1 MSIHPMFEPSVGRSG
16 QTMVQVTRRVGDPP
30 PLVESS
36 GAGPLAVCCSE
47 QNGQKR
53 TANESP
59 NNTESIPNHG
69 AARDAAILQD
79 LDLVNRIARRLQ
91 RRVPPCVKF
100 DDLAS
105 AGMIGLIHAVDR
117 FDQTR
122 GLKFRNYAQYR
133 IQGAMQ
139 DFLRDEDPLSRT
151 ERRRVRA
158 SAPALSATGY
168 GIPPAT
174 VSLDQI
180 PVRCLASTA
189 QPAFTLR
196 AEIREAPRCL
206 SPRENRVIELLY
218 DIGWQSREV
227 AVEMHV
233 NESRVSQIKT
243 RAISKLRLQLE
254 PGRIRRAA

>member
-1 MSIHPMFEPSVGRSG
+1 MKLR
-16 QTMVQVTRRVGDPP
+16 
-30 PLVESS
+30 
-36 GAGPLAVCCSE
+36 
-47 QNGQKR
+47 
-53 TANESP
+53 

-79 LDLVNRIARRLQ
+79 LDLVNRIARRFQ
-91 RRVPPCVKF
+91 RRVPPCVTF

-122 GLKFRNYAQYR
+122 GLKFRTYAQHR
-133 IQGAMQ
+133 IWGAMQ

-168 GIPPAT
+168 GISPAT

-180 PVRCLASTA
+180 PVRRLASPA
-189 QPAFTLR
+189 QPAFALR
-196 AEIREAPRCL
+196 SEVREARRCL
-206 SPRENRVIELLY
+206 SPRENHVIELLY
-218 DIGWQSREV
+218 DFGWQSREV
-227 AVEMHV
+227 AVELHV
-233 NESRVSQIKT
+233 NESRVSQIKQC
-243 RAISKLRLQLE
+243 AISKLRLQLE
-254 PGRIRRAA
+254 PGSTRRAA